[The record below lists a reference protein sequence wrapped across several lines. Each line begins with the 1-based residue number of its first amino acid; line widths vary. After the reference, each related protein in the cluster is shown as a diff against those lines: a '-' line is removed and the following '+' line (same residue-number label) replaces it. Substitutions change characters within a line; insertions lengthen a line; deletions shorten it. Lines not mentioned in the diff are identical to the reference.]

1 MVVSRRR
8 AEGLGILILVMLVYA
23 GSLDNGFHFDDDHSI
38 VRNTHLHDLSTA
50 IEQMERA
57 TSLDSSDAVLWAK
70 RGGLLGSVGQMEKAA
85 TMLERAL
92 QLGDRRPKTA
102 CNRAE
107 ILVGLGQRA
116 WDEGAAKMATTSWV
130 RAQDLYRT
138 AGTSYRRSAQRI
150 AQLEDRLR

>member
-1 MVVSRRR
+1 MTTPSS
-8 AEGLGILILVMLVYA
+8 A
-23 GSLDNGFHFDDDHSI
+23 
-38 VRNTHLHDLSTA
+38 TP

-57 TSLDSSDAVLWAK
+57 TRLDSSDAVLWAK

-102 CNRAE
+102 YNRAE
-107 ILVGLGQRA
+107 ILVGLGLRA
-116 WDEGAAKMATTSWV
+116 WDEGDVKMATRSWV

-138 AGTSYRRSAQRI
+138 AG
-150 AQLEDRLR
+150 

>member
-85 TMLERAL
+85 TMLERAANL
-92 QLGDRRPKTA
+92 AIVDRRRPTIVPKFWA
-102 CNRAE
+102 GSASARGRA
-107 ILVGLGQRA
+107 
-116 WDEGAAKMATTSWV
+116 T
-130 RAQDLYRT
+130 
-138 AGTSYRRSAQRI
+138 
-150 AQLEDRLR
+150 